1 MGTVLLFFACII
13 VFFVGLI
20 KLLVDAI
27 KKKSLKT
34 AGLMILISLVM
45 FIVVIIL
52 IISSAESETGKQETI
67 ATESEQQEAEV
78 TTKTEKKSE
87 AKKVEEKESE
97 VKETESETEEPA
109 TEFTYGKMTVKYL
122 RHEITE
128 NEMGEDVLIVYYEF
142 TNNSNDNESFIY
154 SFSDTCFQ
162 NGVQLDNSFFHANEQ
177 TRNAD
182 REIQPGTTIEVASAF
197 DIGDSRD
204 TVTLEVEPWASFTSN
219 KLLTLE
225 LELE

>member
-1 MGTVLLFFACII
+1 MVLLIFACII

-20 KLLVDAI
+20 KLVVDAI
-27 KKKSLKT
+27 RKKSLKT
-34 AGLMILISLVM
+34 AEIMTLGSLIL
-45 FIVVIIL
+45 FIVLLFL
-52 IISSAESETGKQETI
+52 IGVSASNEAEERQEI
-67 ATESEQQEAEV
+67 AEQQEVEV
-78 TTKTEKKSE
+78 TTK
-87 AKKVEEKESE
+87 AEKESE
-97 VKETESETEEPA
+97 AKETESETEEPT

-128 NEMGEDVLIVYYEF
+128 NEMGENVLIVYYEF
-142 TNNSNDNESFIY
+142 TNNSNDNQAFIY

-162 NGVQLDNSFFHANEQ
+162 NGVQLDDSLFHANEQ

-182 REIQPGTTIEVASAF
+182 REIQPGATIEVASAF

-204 TVTLEVEPWASFTSN
+204 TVTLEVEPWVSFTSN

>member
-1 MGTVLLFFACII
+1 MGTILLFFACII

-20 KLLVDAI
+20 KLVVDAI
-27 KKKSLKT
+27 RKKSLKT

-45 FIVVIIL
+45 FIVDIVL
-52 IISSAESETGKQETI
+52 IISETGKEETI
-67 ATESEQQEAEV
+67 TTESEQQEVEV
-78 TTKTEKKSE
+78 ATKAGKG
-87 AKKVEEKESE
+87 SE
-97 VKETESETEEPA
+97 VKETESETEEPT

-128 NEMGEDVLIVYYEF
+128 NEMGENVLIVYYEF
-142 TNNSNDNESFIY
+142 TNNSNDNQAFIY

-162 NGVQLDNSFFHANEQ
+162 NGVQLDDSLFHANEQ

-182 REIQPGTTIEVASAF
+182 REIQPGATIEVASAF
-197 DIGDSRD
+197 DLGDSRD
-204 TVTLEVEPWASFTSN
+204 TVTLEVEPWVSFTSN

>member
-1 MGTVLLFFACII
+1 MGTILLFFACII

-20 KLLVDAI
+20 KLVVDAI
-27 KKKSLKT
+27 RKKSLKT

-45 FIVVIIL
+45 FIVDIVL
-52 IISSAESETGKQETI
+52 IISSVETETGKEETI
-67 ATESEQQEAEV
+67 TTESEQQEVEV
-78 TTKTEKKSE
+78 ATK
-87 AKKVEEKESE
+87 AEKESE
-97 VKETESETEEPA
+97 VKETESETEEPT

-128 NEMGEDVLIVYYEF
+128 NEMGENVLIVYYEF
-142 TNNSNDNESFIY
+142 TNNSNDNQAFIY

-162 NGVQLDNSFFHANEQ
+162 NGVQLDDSLFHANEQ

-182 REIQPGTTIEVASAF
+182 REIQPGATIEVASAF
-197 DIGDSRD
+197 DIGDNRD

>member
-1 MGTVLLFFACII
+1 MGTILLFFACII

-20 KLLVDAI
+20 KLVVDAI
-27 KKKSLKT
+27 RKKSLKN

-45 FIVVIIL
+45 FIVDIVL
-52 IISSAESETGKQETI
+52 IISSVETETGKEETI
-67 ATESEQQEAEV
+67 TTESEQQEVKVA
-78 TTKTEKKSE
+78 TK
-87 AKKVEEKESE
+87 AGKESE
-97 VKETESETEEPA
+97 VKETESETEEPT

-128 NEMGEDVLIVYYEF
+128 NEMGENVLIVYYEF
-142 TNNSNDNESFIY
+142 TNNSNDNQAFIY
-154 SFSDTCFQ
+154 SFNDTCFQ
-162 NGVQLDNSFFHANEQ
+162 NGVQLDDSLFHANEQ

-182 REIQPGTTIEVASAF
+182 RERQPGATIEVASAF
-197 DIGDSRD
+197 DLGDSRD
-204 TVTLEVEPWASFTSN
+204 TVTLEVEPWVSFTSN

>member
-1 MGTVLLFFACII
+1 MVLLIFACII

-20 KLLVDAI
+20 KLVVDLI

-34 AGLMILISLVM
+34 AGIMTLGSLILFFVLLFSIGASTTN
-45 FIVVIIL
+45 
-52 IISSAESETGKQETI
+52 EEEKQEDTV
-67 ATESEQQEAEV
+67 AESEQQEVEV
-78 TTKTEKKSE
+78 ATK
-87 AKKVEEKESE
+87 AGKESE
-97 VKETESETEEPA
+97 VKETESETEEPT

-128 NEMGEDVLIVYYEF
+128 NEMGENVLIVYYEF
-142 TNNSNDNESFIY
+142 TNNSNDNQAFIY

-162 NGVQLDNSFFHANEQ
+162 NGVQLDDSLFHANEQ

-182 REIQPGTTIEVASAF
+182 REIQPGATIEVASAF

-204 TVTLEVEPWASFTSN
+204 TVTLEVEPWVSFTSN

>member
-1 MGTVLLFFACII
+1 MVLLIFACII

-20 KLLVDAI
+20 KLVVDLI
-27 KKKSLKT
+27 KKKSSKT
-34 AGLMILISLVM
+34 AGIMTLGSLIL
-45 FIVVIIL
+45 FIVLLFSIGA
-52 IISSAESETGKQETI
+52 STTNEEEKQEDTV
-67 ATESEQQEAEV
+67 AESEQQEAEV
-78 TTKTEKKSE
+78 ATK
-87 AKKVEEKESE
+87 AGKESE
-97 VKETESETEEPA
+97 VKETESETEEPT

-128 NEMGEDVLIVYYEF
+128 NEMGENVLIVYYEF
-142 TNNSNDNESFIY
+142 TNNSNDNQAFIY

-162 NGVQLDNSFFHANEQ
+162 NGVQLDDSLFHANEQ

-182 REIQPGTTIEVASAF
+182 REIQPGATIEVASAF

-204 TVTLEVEPWASFTSN
+204 TVTLEVEPWVSFTSN

>member
-1 MGTVLLFFACII
+1 MVLLIFACII
-13 VFFVGLI
+13 VFFTGLI
-20 KLLVDAI
+20 KLVADLI

-34 AGLMILISLVM
+34 AGIMTLGSLIL
-45 FIVVIIL
+45 FIVLLFSIGT
-52 IISSAESETGKQETI
+52 SATNEEEKQE
-67 ATESEQQEAEV
+67 ATESEQQETEV

-87 AKKVEEKESE
+87 AKKAEEKESE
-97 VKETESETEEPA
+97 VKETESETEEPT

>member
-1 MGTVLLFFACII
+1 MVLLIFACII

-20 KLLVDAI
+20 KLVVDAI
-27 KKKSLKT
+27 RKKSLKT
-34 AGLMILISLVM
+34 AGIMTLGSLIL
-45 FIVVIIL
+45 FIVLLFL
-52 IISSAESETGKQETI
+52 IGVSASNEAEERQEVMG
-67 ATESEQQEAEV
+67 QQEVEV
-78 TTKTEKKSE
+78 TTK
-87 AKKVEEKESE
+87 VEKESE
-97 VKETESETEEPA
+97 VKETESETEEPT

-128 NEMGEDVLIVYYEF
+128 NEMGENVLIVYYEF
-142 TNNSNDNESFIY
+142 TNNSNDNQAFIY
-154 SFSDTCFQ
+154 SFSDICFQ
-162 NGVQLDNSFFHANEQ
+162 NGVQLDDSFFHANEQ

-204 TVTLEVEPWASFTSN
+204 TVTLEVEPWVSFTSN

>member
-1 MGTVLLFFACII
+1 MVLLIFACII

-20 KLLVDAI
+20 KLVVDLI

-34 AGLMILISLVM
+34 AGVMILISLVM
-45 FIVVIIL
+45 FIVDIVL
-52 IISSAESETGKQETI
+52 IISSVETETGKEETI
-67 ATESEQQEAEV
+67 TTESEQQEVEV
-78 TTKTEKKSE
+78 ATK
-87 AKKVEEKESE
+87 AGKESE
-97 VKETESETEEPA
+97 VKETESETEEPT

-128 NEMGEDVLIVYYEF
+128 NEMGENVLIVYYEF
-142 TNNSNDNESFIY
+142 TNNSNDNQAFIY
-154 SFSDTCFQ
+154 SFADTCFQ
-162 NGVQLDNSFFHANEQ
+162 NGVQLDDSLFHANEQ

-182 REIQPGTTIEVASAF
+182 REIQPGATIEVASAF
-197 DIGDSRD
+197 DLGDSRD
-204 TVTLEVEPWASFTSN
+204 TVTLEVEPWVSFTSN

>member
-1 MGTVLLFFACII
+1 M
-13 VFFVGLI
+13 
-20 KLLVDAI
+20 VDLI

-34 AGLMILISLVM
+34 AGILTLGSLIL
-45 FIVVIIL
+45 FIVLLFSIGA
-52 IISSAESETGKQETI
+52 STTNEEEKQEDTV
-67 ATESEQQEAEV
+67 AESEQQEVEV
-78 TTKTEKKSE
+78 ATK
-87 AKKVEEKESE
+87 EEKESE
-97 VKETESETEEPA
+97 VKETESETEEPT

-128 NEMGEDVLIVYYEF
+128 NEMGENVLIVYYEF
-142 TNNSNDNESFIY
+142 TNNSNDNQAFIY

-162 NGVQLDNSFFHANEQ
+162 NGVQLDDSLFHANEQ

-182 REIQPGTTIEVASAF
+182 REIQPGATIEVASAF
-197 DIGDSRD
+197 DLGDSRD
-204 TVTLEVEPWASFTSN
+204 TVTLEVEPWVSFTSN

>member
-1 MGTVLLFFACII
+1 MVLLIFACII

-20 KLLVDAI
+20 KLVVDLI

-34 AGLMILISLVM
+34 AVIMTLGSLML
-45 FIVVIIL
+45 FIVLLFSIGASTTNEEEKQEDTV
-52 IISSAESETGKQETI
+52 AESEQREV
-67 ATESEQQEAEV
+67 EV
-78 TTKTEKKSE
+78 TTK
-87 AKKVEEKESE
+87 AEKESE
-97 VKETESETEEPA
+97 AKETESETEEPT

-142 TNNSNDNESFIY
+142 TNNSNDNQAFIY
-154 SFSDTCFQ
+154 SFADACFQ
-162 NGVQLDNSFFHANEQ
+162 NGVQLDDSFFHANEQ

-197 DIGDSRD
+197 DIGDNRD

>member
-1 MGTVLLFFACII
+1 MVLLIFACII

-20 KLLVDAI
+20 KLVVDLI

-34 AGLMILISLVM
+34 AGIMTLGSLIL
-45 FIVVIIL
+45 FIVLLFSIGA
-52 IISSAESETGKQETI
+52 STTNEEEKQEDTV
-67 ATESEQQEAEV
+67 AESEQQEVEV
-78 TTKTEKKSE
+78 TTK
-87 AKKVEEKESE
+87 AEKESE
-97 VKETESETEEPA
+97 VKETESETEEPT

-128 NEMGEDVLIVYYEF
+128 NEMGENVLIVYYEF
-142 TNNSNDNESFIY
+142 TNNSNDNQAFIY

-162 NGVQLDNSFFHANEQ
+162 NGVQLDDSLFHANEQ

-182 REIQPGTTIEVASAF
+182 REIQPGATIEVASAF
-197 DIGDSRD
+197 DLGDSRD
-204 TVTLEVEPWASFTSN
+204 TVTLEVEPWVSFTSN

>member
-1 MGTVLLFFACII
+1 MGTILLFFACII

-20 KLLVDAI
+20 KLVVDAI
-27 KKKSLKT
+27 RKKSLKT

-45 FIVVIIL
+45 FIVDIVL
-52 IISSAESETGKQETI
+52 IISSVETETGKEETI
-67 ATESEQQEAEV
+67 TTESEQQEVEV
-78 TTKTEKKSE
+78 TTK
-87 AKKVEEKESE
+87 AEKESE
-97 VKETESETEEPA
+97 VKKTESETEEPT

-128 NEMGEDVLIVYYEF
+128 NEMGENILIVYYEF
-142 TNNSNDNESFIY
+142 TNNSNDNQAFIY
-154 SFSDTCFQ
+154 SLSDTCVQ
-162 NGVQLDNSFFHANEQ
+162 NGVQLDDSLFHANEQ

-182 REIQPGTTIEVASAF
+182 REIQPGATIEVASAF
-197 DIGDSRD
+197 DLGDSRD
-204 TVTLEVEPWASFTSN
+204 TVILEVEPWVSFTSN

>member
-1 MGTVLLFFACII
+1 MVLLIFACII

-20 KLLVDAI
+20 KLVVDLI

-34 AGLMILISLVM
+34 AGIMTLGSLIL
-45 FIVVIIL
+45 FIVLLFSIGA
-52 IISSAESETGKQETI
+52 SATNEEEKQE
-67 ATESEQQEAEV
+67 ATVAESEQQEVEV
-78 TTKTEKKSE
+78 ATK
-87 AKKVEEKESE
+87 VEKESE
-97 VKETESETEEPA
+97 VKETESETEEPT

-128 NEMGEDVLIVYYEF
+128 NEMGENVLIVYYEF
-142 TNNSNDNESFIY
+142 TNNSNDNQAFIY

-162 NGVQLDNSFFHANEQ
+162 NGVQLDDSLLHAKEQ

-182 REIQPGTTIEVASAF
+182 REIQPGATIEVASAF
-197 DIGDSRD
+197 DLGDSRD
-204 TVTLEVEPWASFTSN
+204 TVTLEVEPWVSFTSN

>member
-1 MGTVLLFFACII
+1 MGTVLLIFACII

-20 KLLVDAI
+20 KLVVDAI
-27 KKKSLKT
+27 RKKSLKT
-34 AGLMILISLVM
+34 AEIMTLGSLIL
-45 FIVVIIL
+45 FIVLLFL
-52 IISSAESETGKQETI
+52 IGVSASNEAEERQEVTK
-67 ATESEQQEAEV
+67 QQEVKV
-78 TTKTEKKSE
+78 TTK
-87 AKKVEEKESE
+87 VEKESE
-97 VKETESETEEPA
+97 VKETESETEEPT

-128 NEMGEDVLIVYYEF
+128 NEMGENVLIVYYEF
-142 TNNSNDNESFIY
+142 TNNSNDNQAFIY

-162 NGVQLDNSFFHANEQ
+162 NGVQLDDSFFHANEQ

>member
-1 MGTVLLFFACII
+1 MVLLIFACII

-20 KLLVDAI
+20 KLVVDAI
-27 KKKSLKT
+27 RKKSLKT

-45 FIVVIIL
+45 FIVDIVL
-52 IISSAESETGKQETI
+52 IISSVETETGKEETI
-67 ATESEQQEAEV
+67 TTESEQQEVEV
-78 TTKTEKKSE
+78 TTK
-87 AKKVEEKESE
+87 AGKESE
-97 VKETESETEEPA
+97 VKETESETEEPT

-142 TNNSNDNESFIY
+142 TNNSNDNQAFIY
-154 SFSDTCFQ
+154 SFADACFQ
-162 NGVQLDNSFFHANEQ
+162 NGVQLDDSLFHANEQ

-182 REIQPGTTIEVASAF
+182 REIQPGATIEVASAF
-197 DIGDSRD
+197 DLGDSRD
-204 TVTLEVEPWASFTSN
+204 TVTLEVEPWVSFTSN

>member
-1 MGTVLLFFACII
+1 MVLLIFACII
-13 VFFVGLI
+13 VFFVGLF
-20 KLLVDAI
+20 KLVVDAI
-27 KKKSLKT
+27 RKKSLKNAEIMT
-34 AGLMILISLVM
+34 LGSLIL
-45 FIVVIIL
+45 FIVLLFL
-52 IISSAESETGKQETI
+52 IGVSASNEAEERQEVTG
-67 ATESEQQEAEV
+67 QQEVEV
-78 TTKTEKKSE
+78 TTK
-87 AKKVEEKESE
+87 VEKESE
-97 VKETESETEEPA
+97 VKETESETEAPT

-128 NEMGEDVLIVYYEF
+128 NEMGENVLIVYYEF
-142 TNNSNDNESFIY
+142 TNNSNDNQAFIY

-162 NGVQLDNSFFHANEQ
+162 NGVQLDNSLFHANEQ

-204 TVTLEVEPWASFTSN
+204 TVTLEVEPWVSFTSN

>member
-1 MGTVLLFFACII
+1 MGTILLFFACII

-20 KLLVDAI
+20 KLVVDAI
-27 KKKSLKT
+27 RKKSLKT

-45 FIVVIIL
+45 FIVDIVL
-52 IISSAESETGKQETI
+52 IISSVETETGKEETI
-67 ATESEQQEAEV
+67 TTESEQQEVEV
-78 TTKTEKKSE
+78 ATK
-87 AKKVEEKESE
+87 AEKESE
-97 VKETESETEEPA
+97 VKETESETEEPT

-128 NEMGEDVLIVYYEF
+128 NEMGENVLIVYYEF
-142 TNNSNDNESFIY
+142 TNNSNDNQAFIY
-154 SFSDTCFQ
+154 SFSDNCFQ
-162 NGVQLDNSFFHANEQ
+162 NGVQLDDSLFHANEQ

-182 REIQPGTTIEVASAF
+182 REIQPGATIEVASAF
-197 DIGDSRD
+197 DLGDSRD
-204 TVTLEVEPWASFTSN
+204 TVTLEVEPWVSFTSN

>member
-20 KLLVDAI
+20 KLVVDAI
-27 KKKSLKT
+27 RKKSLKN
-34 AGLMILISLVM
+34 AGLMILISFVM
-45 FIVVIIL
+45 FIVDIVL
-52 IISSAESETGKQETI
+52 IISSVETETGKEETI
-67 ATESEQQEAEV
+67 TTESEQQEVEV
-78 TTKTEKKSE
+78 TTK
-87 AKKVEEKESE
+87 AEKESE
-97 VKETESETEEPA
+97 VKETESETEEPT

-142 TNNSNDNESFIY
+142 TNNSNDNQAFIY
-154 SFSDTCFQ
+154 SFADACFQ
-162 NGVQLDNSFFHANEQ
+162 NGVQLDDSFFHANEQ

-197 DIGDSRD
+197 DIGDNRD

>member
-1 MGTVLLFFACII
+1 MGTVLLIFACII

-20 KLLVDAI
+20 KLVVDAI
-27 KKKSLKT
+27 RKKSLKT
-34 AGLMILISLVM
+34 AEIMTLGSLIL
-45 FIVVIIL
+45 FIVLLFL
-52 IISSAESETGKQETI
+52 IGVSASNEAEERQEV
-67 ATESEQQEAEV
+67 AEQQEVEV
-78 TTKTEKKSE
+78 ATK
-87 AKKVEEKESE
+87 AEKESE
-97 VKETESETEEPA
+97 VKETESETEEPT

-128 NEMGEDVLIVYYEF
+128 NEMGENVLIVYYEF
-142 TNNSNDNESFIY
+142 TNNSNDNQAFIY

-162 NGVQLDNSFFHANEQ
+162 NGVQLDDSFFHANEQ

>member
-1 MGTVLLFFACII
+1 MVLLIFACII

-20 KLLVDAI
+20 KLVVDLI
-27 KKKSLKT
+27 RKKNLKT
-34 AGLMILISLVM
+34 AGTMTLGSLIL
-45 FIVVIIL
+45 FIVLLFSIGT
-52 IISSAESETGKQETI
+52 STTNEEEKQE
-67 ATESEQQEAEV
+67 ATVAESEQQEVEV
-78 TTKTEKKSE
+78 TAKTEKESE
-87 AKKVEEKESE
+87 AKKVEEKEPE
-97 VKETESETEEPA
+97 VKETESETEEPT

-142 TNNSNDNESFIY
+142 TNNSKDNESFIY
-154 SFSDTCFQ
+154 SFTDTCFQ

-197 DIGDSRD
+197 EIGDSRD
-204 TVTLEVEPWASFTSN
+204 TVTLEVEPWVSFTSN

>member
-1 MGTVLLFFACII
+1 MVLLIFACII

-20 KLLVDAI
+20 KLVVDLI

-34 AGLMILISLVM
+34 AGIMTLGSLIL
-45 FIVVIIL
+45 FIVLLFSIGA
-52 IISSAESETGKQETI
+52 SATNEGEKQE
-67 ATESEQQEAEV
+67 AAVAESEQQEAEV
-78 TTKTEKKSE
+78 ATK
-87 AKKVEEKESE
+87 AEKESE
-97 VKETESETEEPA
+97 VKETESETEEPT

-128 NEMGEDVLIVYYEF
+128 NEMGENVLIVYYEF
-142 TNNSNDNESFIY
+142 TNNSNDNQAFIY

-162 NGVQLDNSFFHANEQ
+162 NGVQLDDSLFHANEQ

-182 REIQPGTTIEVASAF
+182 REIQPGATIEVASAF
-197 DIGDSRD
+197 DLGDSRD
-204 TVTLEVEPWASFTSN
+204 TVTLEVEPWVSFTSN

>member
-1 MGTVLLFFACII
+1 MVLLIFACII

-20 KLLVDAI
+20 KLVVDLI

-34 AGLMILISLVM
+34 AGIMTLGSLIL
-45 FIVVIIL
+45 FIVLLFSIGA
-52 IISSAESETGKQETI
+52 STTNEEEKQEDTV
-67 ATESEQQEAEV
+67 AESEQQEVAV
-78 TTKTEKKSE
+78 ATK
-87 AKKVEEKESE
+87 AGKESE
-97 VKETESETEEPA
+97 VKETESETEEPT

-128 NEMGEDVLIVYYEF
+128 NEMGENVLIVYYEF
-142 TNNSNDNESFIY
+142 TNNSNDNQAFIY
-154 SFSDTCFQ
+154 SFADACFQ
-162 NGVQLDNSFFHANEQ
+162 DGVQLDDSLFHANEQ

-197 DIGDSRD
+197 DIGDSKD
-204 TVTLEVEPWASFTSN
+204 TVTLEVEPWVSFTSN

>member
-1 MGTVLLFFACII
+1 MVLLIFACII
-13 VFFVGLI
+13 VFFTGLI
-20 KLLVDAI
+20 KLVADLI

-34 AGLMILISLVM
+34 AGIMTLGSLIL
-45 FIVVIIL
+45 FIVLLFSIGT
-52 IISSAESETGKQETI
+52 SATNEEEKQE
-67 ATESEQQEAEV
+67 ATESEQQETEV

-97 VKETESETEEPA
+97 VKETESETEEPT

-197 DIGDSRD
+197 DIGDSRN

>member
-1 MGTVLLFFACII
+1 MVLLIFVCII

-20 KLLVDAI
+20 KLVVDLI

-34 AGLMILISLVM
+34 AGIMTLGSLML
-45 FIVVIIL
+45 FIVLLFSIGA
-52 IISSAESETGKQETI
+52 STTNEEEKQEDTV
-67 ATESEQQEAEV
+67 AESEQQEVEV
-78 TTKTEKKSE
+78 TTK
-87 AKKVEEKESE
+87 AEKESE
-97 VKETESETEEPA
+97 AKETESETEEPT

-142 TNNSNDNESFIY
+142 TNNSNDNQAFIY
-154 SFSDTCFQ
+154 SFADACFQ
-162 NGVQLDNSFFHANEQ
+162 NGVQLDDSFFHANEQ

-197 DIGDSRD
+197 DIGDNRD

>member
-1 MGTVLLFFACII
+1 MVLLIFACII

-20 KLLVDAI
+20 KLVVDLI

-34 AGLMILISLVM
+34 AGIMTLGSLIL
-45 FIVVIIL
+45 FIVLLFSIGA
-52 IISSAESETGKQETI
+52 STTNEEEKQEDTV
-67 ATESEQQEAEV
+67 AESEQQEVEV
-78 TTKTEKKSE
+78 ATK
-87 AKKVEEKESE
+87 AEKESG
-97 VKETESETEEPA
+97 VKETESETEEPT

-128 NEMGEDVLIVYYEF
+128 NEMGENVLIVYYEF
-142 TNNSNDNESFIY
+142 TNNSNDNQAFIY

-162 NGVQLDNSFFHANEQ
+162 NGVQLDDSLFHANEQ

-182 REIQPGTTIEVASAF
+182 REIQPGATIEVASAF
-197 DIGDSRD
+197 DLGDSRD
-204 TVTLEVEPWASFTSN
+204 TVTLEVEPWVSFTSN

>member
-1 MGTVLLFFACII
+1 MVLLIFACII

-20 KLLVDAI
+20 KLVVDLI

-34 AGLMILISLVM
+34 AGIMTLGSLIL
-45 FIVVIIL
+45 FIVLLFSIGA
-52 IISSAESETGKQETI
+52 STTNEEEKQEDTV
-67 ATESEQQEAEV
+67 TESEQQEVEV
-78 TTKTEKKSE
+78 ATK
-87 AKKVEEKESE
+87 AGKESE
-97 VKETESETEEPA
+97 VKETESETEEPT

-128 NEMGEDVLIVYYEF
+128 NEMGENVLIVYYEF
-142 TNNSNDNESFIY
+142 TNNSNDNQAFIY

-162 NGVQLDNSFFHANEQ
+162 NGVQLDDSMFHANEQ

-182 REIQPGTTIEVASAF
+182 REIQPGATIEVASAF
-197 DIGDSRD
+197 DLGDSRD
-204 TVTLEVEPWASFTSN
+204 TVTLEVEPWVSFTSN

>member
-1 MGTVLLFFACII
+1 MGTILLFFACII

-20 KLLVDAI
+20 KLVVDAI
-27 KKKSLKT
+27 RKKGLKN

-45 FIVVIIL
+45 FIVDIVL
-52 IISSAESETGKQETI
+52 IISSVETETGKEETI
-67 ATESEQQEAEV
+67 TTESEQQEVEV
-78 TTKTEKKSE
+78 ATKP
-87 AKKVEEKESE
+87 EKESE
-97 VKETESETEEPA
+97 VKETESETEEPT

-128 NEMGEDVLIVYYEF
+128 NEMGENVLIVYYEF
-142 TNNSNDNESFIY
+142 TNNSNDNQAFIY
-154 SFSDTCFQ
+154 SFSDTCFK
-162 NGVQLDNSFFHANEQ
+162 NGVQLDDSLFHANEQ

-182 REIQPGTTIEVASAF
+182 REIQPGATIEVASAF
-197 DIGDSRD
+197 DLGDSRD
-204 TVTLEVEPWASFTSN
+204 TVTLEVEPWVSFTSN

>member
-1 MGTVLLFFACII
+1 MVLLIFACII

-20 KLLVDAI
+20 KLVVDAI
-27 KKKSLKT
+27 RKKSLKT
-34 AGLMILISLVM
+34 AGIMTLGSLIL
-45 FIVVIIL
+45 FIVLLFL
-52 IISSAESETGKQETI
+52 IGVSASNEAEERQEVTG
-67 ATESEQQEAEV
+67 QQEVEV
-78 TTKTEKKSE
+78 TTK
-87 AKKVEEKESE
+87 VEKESE
-97 VKETESETEEPA
+97 VKETESETEEPT

-128 NEMGEDVLIVYYEF
+128 NEMGENVLIVYYEF
-142 TNNSNDNESFIY
+142 TNNSNDNQAFIY
-154 SFSDTCFQ
+154 SFSDICFQ
-162 NGVQLDNSFFHANEQ
+162 NGVQLDDSFFHANEQ

>member
-1 MGTVLLFFACII
+1 MGTILLFFACII

-20 KLLVDAI
+20 KLVVDAI
-27 KKKSLKT
+27 RKKSLKT

-45 FIVVIIL
+45 FIVDIVL
-52 IISSAESETGKQETI
+52 IISSVETETGKEETI
-67 ATESEQQEAEV
+67 TTESEQQEVEV
-78 TTKTEKKSE
+78 ATK
-87 AKKVEEKESE
+87 AGKESE
-97 VKETESETEEPA
+97 VKETESETEEPT

-128 NEMGEDVLIVYYEF
+128 NEMGENVLIVYYEF
-142 TNNSNDNESFIY
+142 TNNSNDNQAFIY
-154 SFSDTCFQ
+154 SFSDACFQ
-162 NGVQLDNSFFHANEQ
+162 NGVQLDDSLFHANEQ

-182 REIQPGTTIEVASAF
+182 REIQPGATIEVASAF
-197 DIGDSRD
+197 DLGDSRD
-204 TVTLEVEPWASFTSN
+204 TVTLEVEPWVSFTSN